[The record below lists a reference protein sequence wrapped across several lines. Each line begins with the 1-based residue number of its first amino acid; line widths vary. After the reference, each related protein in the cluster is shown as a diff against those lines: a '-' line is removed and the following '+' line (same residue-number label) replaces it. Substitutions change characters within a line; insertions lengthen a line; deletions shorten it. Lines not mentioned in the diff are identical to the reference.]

1 MRSMRSCLPRRCV
14 APPWPPLRYDNVV
27 TAANIC
33 WGSSLSHIPRVHHS
47 WVPQTMV
54 KGLPLLF
61 YPTVIWDLAIH
72 ILELKEVTMWRD
84 L

>member
-1 MRSMRSCLPRRCV
+1 MRSMSWCLPPRWV
-14 APPWPPLRYDNVV
+14 ASPWPPLRYDRVV
-27 TAANIC
+27 TAANFC
-33 WGSSLSHIPRVHHS
+33 RGSSLSHIPGVHHS

-61 YPTVIWDLAIH
+61 YPTVIGDLAIH
-72 ILELKEVTMWRD
+72 ILEVKEVTMWRD